1 MSGQAA
7 LRILSAGLEGVLSD
21 GRGREDAGGG
31 QLEGDVRTDC
41 KLAGSLLPD
50 LQTYYFLSTIVLR
63 NSKKKKKIG
72 CQGLKIESFFFKY
85 KFNTN

>member
-63 NSKKKKKIG
+63 NSKKKKIG
-72 CQGLKIESFFFKY
+72 YQGFKIESFFLQS

>member
-1 MSGQAA
+1 MCAGPQRVIVSGQAA

-41 KLAGSLLPD
+41 KLTGSLLPD

-63 NSKKKKKIG
+63 NSKKKKKNRLPG
-72 CQGLKIESFFFKY
+72 F
-85 KFNTN
+85 

>member
-50 LQTYYFLSTIVLR
+50 LQTYYFLSTIVLQ
-63 NSKKKKKIG
+63 NSKKKSIPRV
-72 CQGLKIESFFFKY
+72 LKLRDFSLNI
-85 KFNTN
+85 N

>member
-1 MSGQAA
+1 MSGKAA

-21 GRGREDAGGG
+21 DRGREDAGGG

-50 LQTYYFLSTIVLR
+50 LQTYYFFVHYSVAEL
-63 NSKKKKKIG
+63 KKKKKNRLPG
-72 CQGLKIESFFFKY
+72 F
-85 KFNTN
+85 